1 MEVNKRFHEIGL
13 TRGVP
18 GSLASKETAADEVN
32 NFQTVAFP
40 ERRLGPEFA
49 WHDVAIELNG
59 HAIVFHAQLHHQR
72 GER

>member
-1 MEVNKRFHEIGL
+1 MDVNKRFHEIGL

-40 ERRLGPEFA
+40 EGCLSPEFA

-59 HAIVFHAQLHHQR
+59 HAIVFHAQLLYQ
-72 GER
+72 GCER